1 MAIGI
6 SLVDLLQLAMSSLLK
21 GKLPPADVL
30 KPLISKVRPM
40 CRVLEEAGALRP
52 AISTDGGWPGSA
64 QARKR
69 A

>member
-30 KPLISKVRPM
+30 KPLISKV
-40 CRVLEEAGALRP
+40 
-52 AISTDGGWPGSA
+52 
-64 QARKR
+64 
-69 A
+69 